1 MQMKNRILA
10 MVVGMACSCALL
22 SLNAVAVAAEAASS
36 APPPQSPAPSSAPTS
51 AAAAAA
57 AAKAKA
63 IGAQVEAALAAAD
76 SGAPASPPAPA
87 SPAAAGAPTGA
98 PVTATAP
105 PGVADTRSLD
115 EGTQQLKKDVVDL
128 NRDLFVLEEELLFP
142 ANTQVAVYVS
152 MDVGEFFALD
162 SITLKIDNKEVTNYL
177 YTPREVDALLKGG
190 VQRLY
195 LGNLKVGNHELV
207 AFFSGKGPDNRD
219 YRRGASLKFD
229 KSIGAKYLEL
239 KIEDRQRKMQPE
251 FEIKDWE

>member
-10 MVVGMACSCALL
+10 LVVGMACSWTAL
-22 SLNAVAVAAEAASS
+22 SLNTLATAADAATATPAAQSS
-36 APPPQSPAPSSAPTS
+36 APISADT
-51 AAAAAA
+51 

-63 IGAQVEAALAAAD
+63 VRAQVEAALEAAD
-76 SGAPASPPAPA
+76 KSSAAPAAPT
-87 SPAAAGAPTGA
+87 AAAGAAGA
-98 PVTATAP
+98 AAAAAGTAAP
-105 PGVADTRSLD
+105 GAADTRSLD
-115 EGTQQLKKDVVDL
+115 EDTQQLKKDVVDL

-207 AFFSGKGPDNRD
+207 ALFSGKGPDNRD